1 MLQIGR
7 QLPDLLSKNKK
18 MKEMCVI
25 PSLQWFF
32 TSRPSS
38 CGIIKVSRLRLW
50 LGAVKSVG
58 QLYGSPTALTSQYL
72 AWDRYCTCV
81 VQTPGVKRRIFLE
94 QIRPTRTTRG
104 RPIFDVSTNLL
115 LNSHFVV
122 SRNQTSEHM
131 KKRNQ

>member
-1 MLQIGR
+1 MSWL
-7 QLPDLLSKNKK
+7 K
-18 MKEMCVI
+18 
-25 PSLQWFF
+25 
-32 TSRPSS
+32 
-38 CGIIKVSRLRLW
+38 LW
-50 LGAVKSVG
+50 MGAVKSVG

-72 AWDRYCTCV
+72 AWDRYCAYA
-81 VQTPGVKRRIFLE
+81 VQTPGVKRRVFLE